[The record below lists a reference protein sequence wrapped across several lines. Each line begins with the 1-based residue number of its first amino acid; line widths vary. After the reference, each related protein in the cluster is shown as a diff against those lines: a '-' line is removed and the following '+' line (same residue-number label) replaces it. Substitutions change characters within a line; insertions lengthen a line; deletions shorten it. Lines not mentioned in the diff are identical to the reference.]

1 MGGLIGAANALTT
14 TILDFKVIC
23 EGEYMNEKTKQAVPK
38 SKQNTKMEPEN
49 REDKVQT
56 GKKTRV
62 GGTSTKS
69 DELSSEG
76 TEKKTTLKKTRR
88 TNQPK
93 GSNAAVE
100 KKIAVV
106 SADTRENARKESK
119 ELKKTIK
126 SLRLSNTKA
135 RKLLNLID
143 VGLAF
148 HDLLRNADG
157 KPVDYLVREVNPA
170 FETML
175 ELAAI
180 DAIGKPASKVY
191 GKRGRTPFLKEIN
204 EAMVTGEALTFEGTV
219 GSFQGRLRISVQPMD
234 KDLFALLIEDAS
246 EAAKARR
253 RRAFLE
259 TRLKTLTAE
268 RKEALVVLAD
278 TRSEVKK
285 LNRQVKTLQK
295 DRDAALREAANRAAA
310 LTRESVKLASERE
323 KRERLGAALTAAAEV
338 RDSLKGITS
347 DLSKILKS
355 K

>member
-1 MGGLIGAANALTT
+1 
-14 TILDFKVIC
+14 
-23 EGEYMNEKTKQAVPK
+23 MNEKTKQTVSN
-38 SKQNTKMEPEN
+38 SKQNTKKEREN
-49 REDKVQT
+49 RTDKVQT
-56 GKKTRV
+56 RKKTS
-62 GGTSTKS
+62 GGTSTKK
-69 DELSSEG
+69 DKPSSKG
-76 TEKKTTLKKTRR
+76 IEKKTTVKKSIR
-88 TNQPK
+88 TNQSK
-93 GSNAAVE
+93 GSNTAAEE
-100 KKIAVV
+100 KITVND
-106 SADTRENARKESK
+106 DTEKNARKESK

-157 KPVDYLVREVNPA
+157 KPVDYRVREVNPA
-170 FETML
+170 FETIL

-234 KDLFALLIEDAS
+234 KDLFAILIEDVS

-268 RKEALVVLAD
+268 RKEALAVLAD

-285 LNRQVKTLQK
+285 LNMQVKTLQR
-295 DRDAALREAANRAAA
+295 DRDAALKEVANSAAA
-310 LTRESVKLASERE
+310 LKRESVKLASESG
-323 KRERLGAALTAAAEV
+323 KRERLEAALAAASEV
-338 RDSLKGITS
+338 RDSLRGITS
-347 DLSKILKS
+347 DLSKALKA

>member
-1 MGGLIGAANALTT
+1 
-14 TILDFKVIC
+14 
-23 EGEYMNEKTKQAVPK
+23 MNEKTKQAVPK
-38 SKQNTKMEPEN
+38 SKQNAKMEPEKK
-49 REDKVQT
+49 EDKVQT

-62 GGTSTKS
+62 TSTKR
-69 DELSSEG
+69 EKLSSEG
-76 TEKKTTLKKTRR
+76 TEKKTTVKKARR
-88 TNQPK
+88 SNQSK
-93 GSNAAVE
+93 GSNKATE
-100 KKIAVV
+100 EKIAVN
-106 SADTRENARKESK
+106 ADIEENARKESK

-157 KPVDYLVREVNPA
+157 KPVDYRVREVNPA
-170 FETML
+170 FETIL

-234 KDLFALLIEDAS
+234 KDLFALLIEDVS

-259 TRLKTLTAE
+259 TRLKTLTAD
-268 RKEALVVLAD
+268 RKEALAVLAD

-285 LNRQVKTLQK
+285 LNMQVKTLQR
-295 DRDAALREAANRAAA
+295 DRDAALIEVTNSAAA
-310 LTRESVKLASERE
+310 LKRESVNLASESG
-323 KRERLGAALTAAAEV
+323 KRERLEAALAAASEV
-338 RDSLKGITS
+338 RDSLRGITS
-347 DLSKILKS
+347 DLSKALKA